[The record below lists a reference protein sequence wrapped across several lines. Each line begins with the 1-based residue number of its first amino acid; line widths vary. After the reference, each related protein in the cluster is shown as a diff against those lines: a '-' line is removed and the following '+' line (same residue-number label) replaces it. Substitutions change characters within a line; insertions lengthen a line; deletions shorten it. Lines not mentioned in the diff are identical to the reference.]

1 MTENIPSLMKN
12 PDLHTQGAQ
21 WIPNRINTKGFTN
34 RYFIAKMRARDE
46 EKNLES
52 NKRKVTHYL

>member
-12 PDLHTQGAQ
+12 PDLHSQGAQ
-21 WIPNRINTKGFTN
+21 WIPNRIDTKGFTN
-34 RYFIAKMRARDE
+34 RHFIAKMRARDE

-52 NKRKVTHYL
+52 NMRKVTHYV